1 MARRDRIKCGDKS
14 MPFYSWCTSF
24 AYYAQI
30 LDFGLARHTDDEM
43 TGYVATRWYRAPEI
57 MLNWMHYNMTGL
69 KKKNYK
75 IKISYDVFS
84 VFLILWAECVWGQ
97 NTADV
102 LRNCWLCLSLRC
114 VAVDIWSVGCIMAE
128 LLTGRT
134 LFPGTDRILPTNTPP
149 LFQACL
155 LSGKAASEA
164 LIDLL
169 AAKTS
174 LAQTRASVSPPY
186 VNAVRICDLFLFLR
200 AVNAISRTHFRGIS
214 RGCFKI
220 CHNPSVVPSL
230 PRGNSKKNEH
240 NSLQ

>member
-1 MARRDRIKCGDKS
+1 MMYSQCSWYSGLSVCGTK
-14 MPFYSWCTSF
+14 YS
-24 AYYAQI
+24 
-30 LDFGLARHTDDEM
+30 R
-43 TGYVATRWYRAPEI
+43 
-57 MLNWMHYNMTGL
+57 
-69 KKKNYK
+69 
-75 IKISYDVFS
+75 
-84 VFLILWAECVWGQ
+84 
-97 NTADV
+97 
-102 LRNCWLCLSLRC
+102 CLE
-114 VAVDIWSVGCIMAE
+114 E
-128 LLTGRT
+128 LLIVFVFTVCCSGH
-134 LFPGTDRILPTNTPP
+134 LVCGLHHGWASHWTDSVSWHWSYPSHKHPPP